1 MKEIGTGPHHRV
13 EVDTAKNRIYMTFF
27 GDALSD
33 AAAAGLRNSLQAS
46 IALMK
51 PGFTALGDFTEMNLM
66 GLPDVA
72 RDLQTTLLNSGI
84 RKAASVWSHESFAK
98 MLIDSSAQKVKEGEY
113 SAKRKVF
120 KNRAEAEAWLD
131 E

>member
-1 MKEIGTGPHHRV
+1 MKEIGAGPHHRV
-13 EVDTAKNRIYMTFF
+13 EVDTAKNRIYLSFF

-33 AAAAGLRNSLQAS
+33 AAAAGLRDSIQVAISL
-46 IALMK
+46 MR
-51 PGFTALGDFTEMNLM
+51 PGFTALGDFTEMKLM

-72 RDLQTTLLNSGI
+72 LQLQTSLSNAGV

-98 MLIDSSAQKVKEGEY
+98 MLVDSSAQKVKGGEY
-113 SAKRKVF
+113 VAKRKVF
-120 KNRAEAEAWLD
+120 NNRAEAEAWLD

>member
-1 MKEIGTGPHHRV
+1 MKEIGAGPHHRV
-13 EVDTAKNRIYMTFF
+13 EVDTAKNRIYLSFF
-27 GDALSD
+27 GDALTD
-33 AAAAGLRNSLQAS
+33 AAAAGLRDSLQAS

-72 RDLQTTLLNSGI
+72 RELQTTLLNAGVK
-84 RKAASVWSHESFAK
+84 KAASVWSHESFAK
-98 MLIDSSAQKVKEGEY
+98 IIVDSSAQKVSGEY
-113 SAKRKVF
+113 SERRKVF
-120 KNRAEAEAWLD
+120 KNRVEAQAWLD

>member
-13 EVDTAKNRIYMTFF
+13 EVDAAKNRIYLTFF
-27 GDALSD
+27 GDALTD
-33 AAAAGLRNSLQAS
+33 TAAAGLRDSLQAA
-46 IALMK
+46 ITLMK

-72 RDLQTTLLNSGI
+72 RQLQTSLSSAGVK
-84 RKAASVWSHESFAK
+84 KAASVWSHESFAK

>member
-13 EVDTAKNRIYMTFF
+13 EVDTAKNRMYLAFF

-33 AAAAGLRNSLQAS
+33 AAAAGLRDEIQAA

-72 RDLQTTLLNSGI
+72 QQLQTALLNAGVK
-84 RKAASVWSHESFAK
+84 KAASVWSNESFAK
-98 MLIDSSAQKVKEGEY
+98 ILVDSSAKKVSAGEY
-113 SAKRKVF
+113 SERRKVF
-120 KNRAEAEAWLD
+120 KNRLEAEAWLD